1 MITVNNALTRK
12 FEQAWTID
20 FVYRLADL
28 HWREWGSRLGIDIRC
43 LGFSPYR
50 SPGSELIWQWASANG
65 IPGSEAPLEMA
76 RRLGLKLYLKQ
87 RLLFSEK
94 ANYVR
99 LGAVPFPLQL
109 DILPSPLGP
118 LGFRQEA
125 FFPYTTPDGK
135 SASGGV
141 AYLRDD
147 EGIQSGFPSPRG
159 KTNFV
164 RFCGIG
170 SLGGLHSLC
179 LTYTSFLLVETPRSS
194 SFRPKRTRTGS
205 ARMRFG

>member
-1 MITVNNALTRK
+1 MSIVSPICTG
-12 FEQAWTID
+12 
-20 FVYRLADL
+20 
-28 HWREWGSRLGIDIRC
+28 GSGAPGSGIDIRC

-179 LTYTSFLLVETPRSS
+179 STYTSFLLVETPRLHPSDRKGRGLAPPECGLAS
-194 SFRPKRTRTGS
+194 LSIR
-205 ARMRFG
+205 